1 MKNPLLQAERQHKL
15 MEQLLADA
23 KQACPVHSF
32 VYFANKNARVGVRD
46 ARIYTDETS
55 LRRAIQS
62 APEPGR
68 PVDAASAG
76 CPAGAGL
83 RIVFFARFR
92 ILVAPRLILS
102 RGAFGGK
109 NKGDNTPDAKI
120 LSGLARPMC
129 LIDGKGGNAG
139 CRTRNKTPCCCGWR
153 GNTATAW
160 CACAAC
166 ISKIIIWPRT
176 WRRRLFAGRT
186 QIRCAGADRFGKGV
200 AYAHRCEPL

>member
-68 PVDAASAG
+68 PVDAARLAALLE
-76 CPAGAGL
+76 PANSIFCAFPYLGRPAAHFEPRG
-83 RIVFFARFR
+83 F
-92 ILVAPRLILS
+92 LVEKQR
-102 RGAFGGK
+102 
-109 NKGDNTPDAKI
+109 
-120 LSGLARPMC
+120 
-129 LIDGKGGNAG
+129 
-139 CRTRNKTPCCCGWR
+139 
-153 GNTATAW
+153 
-160 CACAAC
+160 
-166 ISKIIIWPRT
+166 
-176 WRRRLFAGRT
+176 
-186 QIRCAGADRFGKGV
+186 
-200 AYAHRCEPL
+200 